1 MREEGVINTML
12 PKAIFFINVI
22 VAIAVVIVC
31 VTGM

>member
-1 MREEGVINTML
+1 ML
-12 PKAIFFINVI
+12 PKVIFFVNVV